1 MERRKKVVR
10 AVCIILACLM
20 ALTLIAPV
28 AATVFAEDQT
38 PADKLEQAKQEL
50 EAIENEIDEIESSK
64 EAAQKSKAYYEE
76 LANAVKTQI
85 EAQNNLIT
93 AQQESINQKQK
104 ELEAKI
110 TEVESTQALFDAR
123 MKTMYVQHNRSSLSV
138 LLGVTSF
145 AEALRYIQNLQY
157 IAQSDTDL
165 INTLRTQKEELDAQI
180 AELDAELA
188 ELEQQKADLEAQKQ
202 QYVNSVTAAN
212 NQISAAEAELE
223 VKSEEEK
230 ELQAKYQQAYQEW
243 VAWASDTSGSSVI
256 LDEGEFYWPV
266 PGYYRIS
273 SDYGVGRWIY
283 GVYDVHRGLDIPA
296 PAGTPI

>member
-138 LLGVTSF
+138 LL
-145 AEALRYIQNLQY
+145 EI
-157 IAQSDTDL
+157 
-165 INTLRTQKEELDAQI
+165 
-180 AELDAELA
+180 
-188 ELEQQKADLEAQKQ
+188 
-202 QYVNSVTAAN
+202 
-212 NQISAAEAELE
+212 
-223 VKSEEEK
+223 
-230 ELQAKYQQAYQEW
+230 
-243 VAWASDTSGSSVI
+243 
-256 LDEGEFYWPV
+256 
-266 PGYYRIS
+266 
-273 SDYGVGRWIY
+273 GRAH
-283 GVYDVHRGLDIPA
+283 V
-296 PAGTPI
+296 

>member
-1 MERRKKVVR
+1 MERRKKIVR
-10 AVCIILACLM
+10 IVCIALACLM
-20 ALTLIAPV
+20 ALTLAAPL
-28 AATVFAEDQT
+28 AAVVFAEDPT
-38 PADKLEQAKQEL
+38 PAEKLEQAKKEL
-50 EAIENEIDEIESSK
+50 EAIEGEIEDIENSK
-64 EAAQKSKAYYEE
+64 AAAQKSKAYYEE

-110 TEVESTQALFDAR
+110 TEVESTQALFDER

-188 ELEQQKADLEAQKQ
+188 GPRG
-202 QYVNSVTAAN
+202 
-212 NQISAAEAELE
+212 AEAA
-223 VKSEEEK
+223 VR
-230 ELQAKYQQAYQEW
+230 QQRHRREQPDHGRRGRTRGQERGGEG
-243 VAWASDTSGSSVI
+243 TSG
-256 LDEGEFYWPV
+256 EV
-266 PGYYRIS
+266 PAGLS
-273 SDYGVGRWIY
+273 GVGLVGERLL
-283 GVYDVHRGLDIPA
+283 GQRRHPRRGLLLL
-296 PAGTPI
+296 AGARLLPHLVRLRRRALDLRRA